1 MKKLYAI
8 LAVSAAVV
16 FGQFDTKAF
25 TVDEIVGTYTAT
37 DMDFSEFWAVF
48 TNGNENLKDNPQTW
62 TDMSISI
69 VEGNKIKIT
78 NFIKKGI
85 NDTKGVF
92 DIEGDFD
99 PATNTI
105 TFQPTGY
112 EYQAH
117 PTMSFLGKNR
127 PMIAKYA
134 EGEELEAIE
143 YVEDLKPF
151 TATFDDQKTLTVNP
165 WTVYMRDK
173 ELVGISRVG
182 GSPKYKVGETEVYGT
197 RFTNNAN
204 SGIENITV
212 DENAPVE
219 YYNLQGIK
227 VENPENGMF
236 IRRQGS
242 KAQKVIIR

>member
-1 MKKLYAI
+1 
-8 LAVSAAVV
+8 
-16 FGQFDTKAF
+16 
-25 TVDEIVGTYTAT
+25 
-37 DMDFSEFWAVF
+37 
-48 TNGNENLKDNPQTW
+48 
-62 TDMSISI
+62 
-69 VEGNKIKIT
+69 
-78 NFIKKGI
+78 
-85 NDTKGVF
+85 
-92 DIEGDFD
+92 
-99 PATNTI
+99 
-105 TFQPTGY
+105 
-112 EYQAH
+112 
-117 PTMSFLGKNR
+117 MSFLGKNR

-151 TATFDDQKTLTVNP
+151 TATFDDQKTLTVSP

-204 SGIENITV
+204 SGIENITA

>member
-85 NDTKGVF
+85 NETKGVF
-92 DIEGDFD
+92 DIEGDFG
-99 PATNTI
+99 PGTK
-105 TFQPTGY
+105 
-112 EYQAH
+112 
-117 PTMSFLGKNR
+117 GKS
-127 PMIAKYA
+127 
-134 EGEELEAIE
+134 
-143 YVEDLKPF
+143 LK
-151 TATFDDQKTLTVNP
+151 
-165 WTVYMRDK
+165 R
-173 ELVGISRVG
+173 
-182 GSPKYKVGETEVYGT
+182 
-197 RFTNNAN
+197 
-204 SGIENITV
+204 
-212 DENAPVE
+212 
-219 YYNLQGIK
+219 
-227 VENPENGMF
+227 
-236 IRRQGS
+236 
-242 KAQKVIIR
+242 

>member
-16 FGQFDTKAF
+16 FGQFDAKAF
-25 TVDEIVGTYTAT
+25 TVDEIVGKYTAT
-37 DMDFSEFWAVF
+37 DMDFSNFWAVF
-48 TNGNENLKDNPQTW
+48 TNGNEKL
-62 TDMSISI
+62 TDPISWDDMEITI

-134 EGEELEAIE
+134 EGEELKEIQ

-151 TATFDDQKTLTVNP
+151 TATFDDQKTLTVSP
-165 WTVYMRDK
+165 WTVYMRSSD
-173 ELVGISRVG
+173 LVGVNRTA

-227 VENPENGMF
+227 VENPESGMY
-236 IRRQGS
+236 IRRQGG

>member
-37 DMDFSEFWAVF
+37 DMDFSDSHAIFS
-48 TNGNENLKDNPQTW
+48 NGALSGLESITW
-62 TDMSISI
+62 NDMAISI

-85 NDTKGVF
+85 NNGIPKEDGVF

-105 TFQPTGY
+105 TFQPKGY
-112 EYQAH
+112 IYSVGWGS
-117 PTMSFLGKNR
+117 MR
-127 PMIAKYA
+127 PVIAKYA

-143 YVEDLKPF
+143 VPEDLKPF
-151 TATFDDQKTLTVNP
+151 TATFDDQKTLTVSP
-165 WTVYMRDK
+165 WMMYVRNK
-173 ELVGISRVG
+173 ELDAISRVG
-182 GSPKYKVGETEVYGT
+182 CTPKYKVGETVVNGT